1 MQRLVGSTPF
11 GRGTWRVTLCLTLS
25 SWHHGL
31 LALSFK
37 KPSDMA
43 TSRTPYWQGHQVHH
57 RWPFLA
63 TFAHFLL
70 KSILTEDL
78 ILTYH
83 ISAAATMAFC
93 CITSTKTQQR
103 FSQHWHIHSCISFPI
118 LGIEVYLL
126 PNTRCN
132 SPRLYRIV
140 SYYRC
145 KQGCWIIGLGAHLLT
160 RKQLYPMI
168 SSSSYYFIRGILLW
182 RQRYHMKDIMSWN
195 TFPRDGWHYLA
206 AKAPTTKRMLG
217 NSPRDN
223 LSWNVCSWCHLN

>member
-1 MQRLVGSTPF
+1 MQCHTVP
-11 GRGTWRVTLCLTLS
+11 TWRVTLRLTLSS

-31 LALSFK
+31 LAC
-37 KPSDMA
+37 PSKSHPKWRQA
-43 TSRTPYWQGHQVHH
+43 GHPLLAGSSSSSQMTI
-57 RWPFLA
+57 PCNFCTFL
-63 TFAHFLL
+63 TQ
-70 KSILTEDL
+70 INLTEDL

-195 TFPRDGWHYLA
+195 TLPRDGWHYLA

-217 NSPRDN
+217 NSP
-223 LSWNVCSWCHLN
+223 